1 MILKTLYIGNMSI
14 DLNHSIASTSMWIYD
29 LQTYIY
35 IYEFKWFT
43 QQIVNLASWT
53 IQAKKKIGFKS
64 QVPFNKCTVLG
75 LNGYVRCYKW
85 GLSWDSGKLD
95 EWHYSR
101 VFYIKKKGG
110 GGPKKSG
117 SWTSRIDHL
126 ITKIS

>member
-14 DLNHSIASTSMWIYD
+14 ASKWIYD

-35 IYEFKWFT
+35 IYIYTYEFKWFT

-53 IQAKKKIGFKS
+53 IQAKMKIGFKS

-110 GGPKKSG
+110 GPKKSG

>member
-1 MILKTLYIGNMSI
+1 MQVLVCEFMIYKR
-14 DLNHSIASTSMWIYD
+14 
-29 LQTYIY
+29 IY

-53 IQAKKKIGFKS
+53 IQAKMKIGFKS

-110 GGPKKSG
+110 EVQKNLGPEHPESIIWLPK
-117 SWTSRIDHL
+117 
-126 ITKIS
+126 